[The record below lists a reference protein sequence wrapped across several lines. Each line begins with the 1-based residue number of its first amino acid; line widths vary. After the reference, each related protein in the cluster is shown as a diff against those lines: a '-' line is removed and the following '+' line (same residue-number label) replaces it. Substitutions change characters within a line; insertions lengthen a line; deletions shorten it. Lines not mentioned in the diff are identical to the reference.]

1 MANTLILYDG
11 RHSSA
16 ERVANAIGYIIGNV
30 RIAEIGDS
38 PDDIAVYDGFCFI
51 FNFYGA
57 LTAGKTKSY
66 LLKNR
71 EGLRGKRVAF
81 VGLGFSDSGYTKYVV
96 DMETAV
102 GGDLSITGMFIKDE
116 RTTSEV
122 GYQIAKKLR
131 APVSVMPADMLS
143 REVEGFISRHTTLAL
158 ATGGGAR
165 IRCTPLEYLYLDGVF
180 YIISEGGLKFSNIQD
195 NSNVSVSIFD
205 EYTDSTQPLSG
216 LQMYGV
222 AEQVAFGSSEYW
234 QILNLRGVT
243 PEVLEDLPVTLFVL
257 RIVPM
262 TYEYLNS
269 TFANAGYD
277 ARQVLDTRFRAE
289 RWEISYASLHAA
301 AMREQEKKEAE
312 EAQSKITP
320 RRAAIVT
327 EKAVQKELAQ
337 EIRNVLDE
345 SAPRKTAEDEEREYQ
360 EMSAFIDAREN
371 SVSKDE
377 KPVETEEDLGAA
389 VRRMLQMEYTEDV
402 AAESG
407 AEIEETAIPEE
418 EIDADTE
425 EVVISKA
432 AGAVEE
438 AAEEVEADAGDKS
451 EEGAAET
458 EEAELPEEEF
468 PEEESYA
475 APEEEELPEEES
487 DTASEEEL
495 PEEES
500 YAASE
505 EEELPEEESDTAS
518 EEELPEEEADTAAE
532 EEELPEEETDA
543 DAEEEELSEEESD
556 IGAEEEELPE
566 EETDEGVEEEELP
579 EEEEEEEEIRL

>member
-1 MANTLILYDG
+1 
-11 RHSSA
+11 
-16 ERVANAIGYIIGNV
+16 
-30 RIAEIGDS
+30 
-38 PDDIAVYDGFCFI
+38 
-51 FNFYGA
+51 
-57 LTAGKTKSY
+57 
-66 LLKNR
+66 
-71 EGLRGKRVAF
+71 
-81 VGLGFSDSGYTKYVV
+81 
-96 DMETAV
+96 
-102 GGDLSITGMFIKDE
+102 
-116 RTTSEV
+116 
-122 GYQIAKKLR
+122 
-131 APVSVMPADMLS
+131 MPADMLG
-143 REVEGFISRHTTLAL
+143 REVDSFISRHTTLAL

-389 VRRMLQMEYTEDV
+389 VRRMLQMENTEDV
-402 AAESG
+402 EAE
-407 AEIEETAIPEE
+407 
-418 EIDADTE
+418 ADDKLE
-425 EVVISKA
+425 
-432 AGAVEE
+432 
-438 AAEEVEADAGDKS
+438 EADAV
-451 EEGAAET
+451 T
-458 EEAELPEEEF
+458 EAFLRQSAF
-468 PEEESYA
+468 PECQI
-475 APEEEELPEEES
+475 
-487 DTASEEEL
+487 
-495 PEEES
+495 
-500 YAASE
+500 
-505 EEELPEEESDTAS
+505 
-518 EEELPEEEADTAAE
+518 AE
-532 EEELPEEETDA
+532 GQMRQA
-543 DAEEEELSEEESD
+543 NRCLSLRE
-556 IGAEEEELPE
+556 
-566 EETDEGVEEEELP
+566 
-579 EEEEEEEEIRL
+579 R

>member
-11 RHSSA
+11 RQSSA

-66 LLKNR
+66 LLRNR
-71 EGLRGKRVAF
+71 EGLLGKRVAF

-131 APVSVMPADMLS
+131 APVSVMPADMLG
-143 REVEGFISRHTTLAL
+143 REVESFINRHTTLAL

-216 LQMYGV
+216 LQMYGM
-222 AEQVAFGSSEYW
+222 AEQVAFGSSDYW

-243 PEVLEDLPVTLFVL
+243 PEILEDLPVTLFVL
-257 RIVPM
+257 RIIPM

-345 SAPRKTAEDEEREYQ
+345 NTPRKTAEDEEREYQ

-371 SVSKDE
+371 AAAKDE

-389 VRRMLQMEYTEDV
+389 VRRMLQMEDIGRTDFTVSEASEKESGDDVVSYAAASAVYSTYTAPEETDDMSAVSDTVTEEAVSPEEYAGAEAQDAEGSEEENAFAEEAEDV
-402 AAESG
+402 AE
-407 AEIEETAIPEE
+407 
-418 EIDADTE
+418 DAD
-425 EVVISKA
+425 A
-432 AGAVEE
+432 QVEE
-438 AAEEVEADAGDKS
+438 AEVPEEAGSEA
-451 EEGAAET
+451 
-458 EEAELPEEEF
+458 EEAEVKPRFRKKPVVRQRKPRFRKKPIMRQRKPRFRKEWQTRMQKK
-468 PEEESYA
+468 A
-475 APEEEELPEEES
+475 RIRKKRQAPRQRQLKVRQQNP
-487 DTASEEEL
+487 TF
-495 PEEES
+495 
-500 YAASE
+500 
-505 EEELPEEESDTAS
+505 
-518 EEELPEEEADTAAE
+518 
-532 EEELPEEETDA
+532 
-543 DAEEEELSEEESD
+543 
-556 IGAEEEELPE
+556 
-566 EETDEGVEEEELP
+566 
-579 EEEEEEEEIRL
+579 